1 MAKFYFAEIL
11 LGIEYLHSNNIVY
24 RDLKPENVLIDID
37 GHIKLADFGLSKFFK
52 RDELSYSFC
61 GSPEYMCP
69 EILKRE
75 GHNHMID
82 FYTMGVILFEMM
94 TGLPPFYTN
103 NKSEMT
109 KRILESELNYPS
121 HLNPE
126 VVDLMKRLLERNPA
140 KRLGSVNG
148 V

>member
-1 MAKFYFAEIL
+1 MAKFYFAEIV
-11 LGIEYLHSNNIVY
+11 LGLEFLHSKNIVY

-37 GHIKLADFGLSKFFK
+37 GHLKLADFGLSKIFK
-52 RDELSYSFC
+52 RDERSFSFC

-75 GHNHMID
+75 GHTHMVDI
-82 FYTMGVILFEMM
+82 YTLGAILFEML

-109 KRILESELNYPS
+109 KRILESELIYPS
-121 HLNPE
+121 HLNFDAVE
-126 VVDLMKRLLERNPA
+126 LMKGLL
-140 KRLGSVNG
+140 
-148 V
+148 